1 VGGPKGGRIMMTR
14 KDYVKTAEILSN
26 YFATSV
32 FDEQGEILFADLVD
46 EFSLMFETDN
56 ERFDA
61 NKFAL
66 ACYKKIEVDA

>member
-1 VGGPKGGRIMMTR
+1 MMTR
-14 KDYVKTAEILSN
+14 KDYVKVAEILSN

-46 EFSLMFETDN
+46 EFSLMFESDN

-61 NKFAL
+61 NRCAS
-66 ACYKKIEVDA
+66 ACSKELEMSK

>member
-1 VGGPKGGRIMMTR
+1 MTR
-14 KDYVKTAEILSN
+14 KDYVKVAEILSN

-46 EFSLMFETDN
+46 EFSLMFESDN

-61 NKFAL
+61 SRFAL
-66 ACYKKIEVDA
+66 ACYKELEMSK